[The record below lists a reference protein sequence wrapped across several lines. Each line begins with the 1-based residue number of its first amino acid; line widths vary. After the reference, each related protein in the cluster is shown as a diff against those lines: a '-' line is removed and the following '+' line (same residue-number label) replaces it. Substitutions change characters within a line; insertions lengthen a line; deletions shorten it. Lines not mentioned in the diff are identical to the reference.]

1 MRDLAA
7 LAYADLCGLRN
18 QIRTIWRTPL
28 RLVPWVLF
36 AFGIPAL
43 LVLRIRLFHH
53 AGHAGAMPNMLRLDT
68 IVLAPVI
75 TFSVLLIANMRV
87 GLFAG
92 RAEARFVSLS
102 PLPRALTI
110 AYLQLRTVTFDAI
123 RLAISTLYLL
133 FVFLPP
139 SVGGAQ
145 FFRDLF
151 LGPVVLVAFAS
162 LLLPRRLAKPWL
174 AALYVAGAVIAIL
187 VGGSIVLQD
196 LLRLGPFDI
205 VGALPALAPV
215 AAVVL
220 KLPPWHPGV
229 LLVDPGASII
239 GLTAIAAI
247 AATAVAVLARTGRDA
262 FPELYD
268 LSQAHIDLR
277 ERLKKRALF
286 TVDSSLVTTEGRRT
300 ATAGAADRVPG
311 GLAVLLWKAWLE
323 FSRTSTPRVRVIS
336 VAFLFALGLG
346 AAFIERSAPAILP
359 SVLASGA
366 FTFIAI
372 GLGSAQRLA
381 GELRRPL
388 FHLASPTL
396 FERLATMTI
405 AQAGISWVRGAIIVA
420 GAIAGGID
428 LRIALGALV
437 VLFCVFVLLVAAG
450 FALFSL
456 WPNALDRR
464 GPLALVRVLIL
475 TVIFIIGV
483 GIGTA
488 LAILT
493 SPVIGVATGCA
504 VALAGTVAL
513 LGLATWR
520 ISSRIDLL
528 TLDQASA

>member
-18 QIRTIWRTPL
+18 QLRTIRRTPA
-28 RLVPWVLF
+28 RLVPWLLF
-36 AFGIPAL
+36 AIGIPIL
-43 LVLRIRLFHH
+43 FVLRIRLLHH
-53 AGHAGAMPNMLRLDT
+53 VGAVPNVLRLDT

-102 PLPRALTI
+102 PLPRATTI
-110 AYLQLRTVTFDAI
+110 AYLQLRTITFDAI

-145 FFRDLF
+145 FLRDLI

-162 LLLPRRLAKPWL
+162 LLLPRRLAKPPI
-174 AALYVAGAVIAIL
+174 AALYITGAVIAIGF
-187 VGGSIVLQD
+187 GGAILTRD
-196 LLRLGPFDI
+196 FLRMGPFDL
-205 VGALPALAPV
+205 VTALPSIRPFAIVL
-215 AAVVL
+215 L
-220 KLPPWHPGV
+220 KLPPWHPGI
-229 LLVDPGASII
+229 LLLDPRASMIA
-239 GLTAIAAI
+239 LTGIVAIAGF
-247 AATAVAVLARTGRDA
+247 AVTLLARTARDA
-262 FPELYD
+262 FPELYEF
-268 LSQAHIDLR
+268 SQAHIDLR
-277 ERLKKRALF
+277 ERLRKRALF
-286 TVDSSLVTTEGRRT
+286 TIDSSVMASDRPRT
-300 ATAGAADRVPG
+300 AAASTPDRVPG
-311 GLAVLLWKAWLE
+311 GLGVLIWKAWLE
-323 FSRTSTPRVRVIS
+323 FARTSTPRVRLIGI
-336 VAFLFALGLG
+336 AFLFALGLL
-346 AAFIERSAPAILP
+346 AAFIERTAPVVLP
-359 SVLASGA
+359 SALSAAA

-405 AQAGISWVRGAIIVA
+405 AQAGISWVRGAIVVA

-428 LRIALGALV
+428 LRIAGGALAV
-437 VLFCVFVLLVAAG
+437 MFCVFVLLVAAG

-456 WPNALDRR
+456 WPNAIDRR
-464 GPLALVRVLIL
+464 GPLALLRTLIL
-475 TVIFIIGV
+475 TFIVIIAV
-483 GIGTA
+483 AIGT
-488 LAILT
+488 LLGIVT
-493 SPVIGVATGCA
+493 SPPIGVAAGCA
-504 VALAGTVAL
+504 VALGGTAAL

-528 TLDQASA
+528 TLETANA